1 MDGPLLER
9 LIEEKEGELLEW
21 CAESEEKADQTFR
34 WCGLVKKGGGE
45 KKNLP
50 MNSHS
55 LEFIHRCIYNAWPE
69 KDWFS

>member
-34 WCGLVKKGGGE
+34 WCGLVKKGGVGE
-45 KKNLP
+45 EKPAN
-50 MNSHS
+50 
-55 LEFIHRCIYNAWPE
+55 EFTQSGIY
-69 KDWFS
+69 S